1 MEAWKPDRILKVLV
15 GWITYLF
22 LFSWLPLIRVV
33 FDGASYSWGT
43 THFGVFFYAVG
54 VQAGAWLL
62 VFKSG
67 LLGTLIYGALRG
79 ANSWFRWLLVAW
91 SAVLTADVI
100 HGAISNPDGFDFHG
114 ETLGVHLNLG
124 VPVVAVVVGF
134 SLLAVYW
141 AYRDPKRSPGHRS
154 PPWAPRNKR
163 LLTLFFLLLPI
174 QFLLLRFGEPHGT
187 TDAIGVLLTMA
198 QCVLLPFA
206 LYPWFRSDTVA

>member
-1 MEAWKPDRILKVLV
+1 VRASAQPEGRKTGRREQGEAN
-15 GWITYLF
+15 
-22 LFSWLPLIRVV
+22 
-33 FDGASYSWGT
+33 
-43 THFGVFFYAVG
+43 G

-79 ANSWFRWLLVAW
+79 ANARFRWLLVAW

-100 HGAISNPDGFDFHG
+100 HGAISNPDGFEFHG
-114 ETLGVHLNLG
+114 DTLGIHLNLG

-141 AYRDPKRSPGHRS
+141 AYREPKRSPGHRS

-206 LYPWFRSDTVA
+206 LYPWSGSDTVG